1 MDRVP
6 AILLSHTKAKA
17 TRRLEGMEEVPR
29 VRDILRLEGMEEV
42 RDTLRL
48 EGMEEPLLVTE
59 VTPQDHQQVM
69 AASLLLKAMEVHQLT
84 RVEQVGRV
92 ILEHLMVEVDR
103 GIQEGTH
110 QQTRAMVEVIPCFHP
125 TIFPLGLGDFIIQ
138 TNVPPLKKSLH

>member
-59 VTPQDHQQVM
+59 VTPQDHQ
-69 AASLLLKAMEVHQLT
+69 
-84 RVEQVGRV
+84 
-92 ILEHLMVEVDR
+92 
-103 GIQEGTH
+103 
-110 QQTRAMVEVIPCFHP
+110 
-125 TIFPLGLGDFIIQ
+125 
-138 TNVPPLKKSLH
+138 

>member
-17 TRRLEGMEEVPR
+17 TRRLEGMEE

-59 VTPQDHQQVM
+59 VTPQDHQ
-69 AASLLLKAMEVHQLT
+69 
-84 RVEQVGRV
+84 
-92 ILEHLMVEVDR
+92 
-103 GIQEGTH
+103 
-110 QQTRAMVEVIPCFHP
+110 
-125 TIFPLGLGDFIIQ
+125 
-138 TNVPPLKKSLH
+138 